1 VHGGAQI
8 VTGIG
13 FVLVT
18 TFLAST
24 VEAIE
29 MVTIVVGV
37 GTTRG
42 WRATLT
48 GAGAGFL
55 VLAVVVAVF
64 GLALSSI
71 PIGPLRLVV
80 GALLLV
86 FGLQWFRKGV
96 TRVAARGL
104 AGLRASPAGEQL
116 EWGGPGFDWTAFV
129 LAFKGVLLEGL
140 EVSFIVVSFGASANQ
155 LGAAVIAGAGAVV
168 VVGVIGAAVR
178 PLVTRIP
185 RSLLQLVVGTL
196 LTTFG
201 TFWAVEG
208 LGVAWPAGDAAIL
221 GLLVL
226 YVVTA
231 LAYVSIERRRAFG
244 FAPGR
249 RA

>member
-1 VHGGAQI
+1 M
-8 VTGIG
+8 TGVG
-13 FVLVT
+13 FVLIT

-37 GTTRG
+37 GATRG
-42 WRATLT
+42 WRATLA
-48 GAGAGFL
+48 GMGAGFL
-55 VLAVVVAVF
+55 LLAVIVAIF
-64 GLALSSI
+64 GLALSAI
-71 PIGPLRLVV
+71 PIGPLRLIV

-96 TRVAARGL
+96 VRVAARGL
-104 AGLRASPAGEQL
+104 AGMRANPADEEL
-116 EWGGPGFDWTAFV
+116 EWTGPGFDWTAFV

-140 EVSFIVVSFGASANQ
+140 EVAFIVVTFGAAANQ
-155 LGAAVIAGAGAVV
+155 FGAAVVGGVGAVV
-168 VVGVIGAAVR
+168 VVGALGAALQ
-178 PLVTRIP
+178 PLVMRIP

-201 TFWAVEG
+201 TFWALEG
-208 LGVAWPAGDAAIL
+208 LGVVWPAGDAAIL

-226 YVVTA
+226 YVATA
-231 LAYVSIERRRAFG
+231 LTFISIERRHAFG

-249 RA
+249 YA